1 MAVWGSSY
9 VVIKAGLHHTS
20 PIFFAALRAL
30 PAGIVILLWQAIRRD
45 GLTPRRHS
53 LSDWLQVMLL
63 GFLCTALF
71 FWAMFFGTPIVG
83 AGLAAVLINT
93 QPFFVAV
100 IAWLFL
106 SERLDCKKTVYLIV
120 GFTGVV
126 LVSWPKMRMG
136 YSTEFMGIAAMIGGA
151 LGFSVGLV
159 LAKSVYQRLDLYWVT
174 GWQLV
179 LGGLM
184 LLALAVMLEDISQT
198 LWSPRLLAAT
208 GYLSLVGTAAA
219 SLVWFRLIRHH
230 PVSVL
235 ASYAFLSPVFGIIF
249 ARLIYNEAFTA
260 WSFSGMAL
268 IIVGLYGIE
277 HNGMPST
284 STIPPD

>member
-1 MAVWGSSY
+1 MAIWGSSY
-9 VVIKAGLHHTS
+9 VVIKAGLYYTS

-30 PAGIVILLWQAIRRD
+30 PAGIIILLWHAIKE
-45 GLTPRRHS
+45 GGGTSERHS
-53 LSDWLQVMLL
+53 LFDWFQVLLL

-100 IAWLFL
+100 IAWLLL
-106 SERLDCKKTVYLIV
+106 SEPLGCKKTVYLLI
-120 GFTGVV
+120 GFCGVI
-126 LVSWPKMRMG
+126 LISWPKMGLG
-136 YSTEFMGIAAMIGGA
+136 YSTEFLGVAAMLGGA
-151 LGFSVGLV
+151 FGFSLGLV
-159 LAKSVYQRLDLYWVT
+159 LAKSVYKRLDLYWVT

-184 LLALAVMLEDISQT
+184 LLVLAFIMEDISAT
-198 LWSPRLLAAT
+198 VWSPGLLAST
-208 GYLSLVGTAAA
+208 GYLSIVGTAAA
-219 SLVWFRLIRHH
+219 SLVWFRLIRYH

-249 ARLIYNEAFTA
+249 ARLIYQEAFTY
-260 WSFSGMAL
+260 WSISGMTL
-268 IIVGLYGIE
+268 IILGLFGIE
-277 HNGMPST
+277 RDGAPGSA
-284 STIPPD
+284 IPPD